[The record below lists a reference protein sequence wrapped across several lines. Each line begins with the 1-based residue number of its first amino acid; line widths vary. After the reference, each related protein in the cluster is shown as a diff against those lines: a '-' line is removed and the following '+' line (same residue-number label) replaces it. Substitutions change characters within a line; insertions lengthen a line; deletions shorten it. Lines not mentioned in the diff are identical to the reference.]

1 MHNMISGRSCQL
13 EAARFFIADLCSDPK
28 LMLLRFRL
36 LFTWLGIPVQG
47 PDHSSGYLERFLQLA
62 NDDPDHL
69 PGLGPA
75 HRAEMEAGFAAA
87 DTSAYIALNSLCE

>member
-1 MHNMISGRSCQL
+1 
-13 EAARFFIADLCSDPK
+13 
-28 LMLLRFRL
+28 
-36 LFTWLGIPVQG
+36 VQG

-87 DTSAYIALNSLCE
+87 DTGGQRQRCDVLGAHPEQCVRSGGLGKARSGPGYAH

>member
-1 MHNMISGRSCQL
+1 MV
-13 EAARFFIADLCSDPK
+13 
-28 LMLLRFRL
+28 
-36 LFTWLGIPVQG
+36 VQG

-87 DTSAYIALNSLCE
+87 DTGGQRQRRAVLGSASRAIRLRWWVVESQVGASDGG